1 MFSDRLEVNLL
12 NCLGLFVPHQPRKY
26 AQFLGATTKHS
37 NGSAMAIALG
47 GWSVHVYA
55 GVNLSETLYFPAC
68 FLPINKTM
76 MLQSKYAS
84 MHSRLIWDMW
94 V

>member
-68 FLPINKTM
+68 PY
-76 MLQSKYAS
+76 S
-84 MHSRLIWDMW
+84 
-94 V
+94 